1 MNMYQGLFDMFCIN
15 GIPSDDYFVYETQ
28 SLGLDRLLEK
38 YPLKQIAGEGTDYE
52 KAYAIMEWIYDHLVH
67 QPDYCNSEDDNAITL
82 LDRLM
87 EGKPINCRAVAII
100 MTECFLALGIKS
112 RVVWLLSVNPYD
124 MDCHVVPIAYCKELK
139 KWIMFDATVH
149 TTVMNKDGEPLS
161 LLETRDYLARGEEL
175 TFSEK
180 LRYVRG
186 ACPYATQKKM
196 FEKYLSK
203 NLFMMKTYKINCFG
217 FEKAEGQEIVH
228 LVSSRF
234 DIERYYELQKKY
246 WEEMN
251 HDIAG

>member
-112 RVVWLLSVNPYD
+112 RVVWLLSANPYD
-124 MDCHVVPIAYCKELK
+124 MDCHVVPIAIHKGLK

-228 LVSSRF
+228 LVSDRF